1 MWQSLYAVLNDA
13 IHSKRVWG
21 AIVAIIALVGNEFFP
36 QRTELVLGV
45 VAIVTALI
53 FGDSIRPIAKPPAI
67 LAFALC
73 SSSCFAQQIDYW
85 GEGIEPIYTYAN
97 GLNVAKAEKRPLMLF
112 MSQKNCAPCKAAW
125 RVFDSMRQDKEL
137 GNCVL
142 AEVDAG
148 TPEAKALMVGK
159 RLTPQLL
166 ILDMRKQEPNG
177 AVEKHATE
185 KVDKPEIVKLL
196 SKLRPA
202 K

>member
-1 MWQSLYAVLNDA
+1 MWESLYKVLTDA

-21 AIVAIIALVGNEFFP
+21 AVVAIVALVGNEFFP
-36 QRTELVLGV
+36 QRIELVLGI

-53 FGDSIRPIAKPPAI
+53 FGDSIRPIAKTPTV

-73 SSSCFAQQIDYW
+73 SSSCLAQQIDYW
-85 GEGIEPIYTYAN
+85 GEGIEPIRTYAN

-112 MSQKNCAPCKAAW
+112 MSQKNCPPCKLAW
-125 RVFDSMRQDKEL
+125 RVFDDMRQDKEL

-142 AEVDAG
+142 AEVDATSTEG
-148 TPEAKALMVGK
+148 KALLVGK
-159 RLTPQLL
+159 KRTPQLL

-185 KVDKPEIVKLL
+185 RVDKPEIVKLL
-196 SKLRPA
+196 AKLRPA